1 MPLLRAFSTLGC
13 PELSLAETCALAARH
28 GIEGIEL
35 RALAGTTDLPALFRR
50 QFGSP
55 PNLAAQLRESPA
67 RIVSLDTS
75 WRLGAPPDEIEWRNF
90 LDFVPWAEALGL
102 NWLRVFDLN
111 GAKPGEP
118 MDRAALIH
126 RMAES
131 AAWWRTQRREQGW
144 KVDLMVETH
153 DVVTDSASIGQL
165 ADAVPGVAI
174 LWDTHHTWRA
184 GEDPV
189 ATWRAIRS
197 SVVHIHVKDSLSR
210 PGSHPTHTY
219 VRPGEGEFPMAA
231 LRAVLQ
237 ADGFHGAVSLEWE
250 KLWHPSLPSLDEALT
265 VAAERGW
272 W

>member
-35 RALAGTTDLPALFRR
+35 RALAGTTDLPAHFRR
-50 QFGSP
+50 KFGSP
-55 PNLAAQLRESPA
+55 AGLAAHLRQFPA

-75 WRLGAPPDEIEWRNF
+75 WKLGAPPDETERRNF

-111 GAKPGEP
+111 GSKPGEP
-118 MDRAALIH
+118 RNRAARIDQ
-126 RMAES
+126 MAES

-144 KVDLMVETH
+144 KVDIMVETH
-153 DVVTDSASIGQL
+153 DVITDGASIEQL
-165 ADAVPGVAI
+165 AAAVPGVAI

-184 GEDPV
+184 GEDPL
-189 ATWRAIRS
+189 ATWRAIRDR
-197 SVVHIHVKDSLSR
+197 VVHVHVKDSVSR
-210 PGSHPTHTY
+210 PGSHPPHAY

-231 LRAVLQ
+231 LRAALQ
-237 ADGFHGAVSLEWE
+237 AEGFRGAVSLEWE

-265 VAAERGW
+265 VAAEHGW